1 MLIPMFSFR
10 DKVEKLYTIPLC
22 FANVKSARAEL
33 KTALDGEVA
42 DFFCQALL
50 VAEFNPE
57 TGEMFSVGEDVS
69 AEFNILPVDP
79 EESEVSDYEESP
91 VPCEITEKV
100 S

>member
-22 FANVKSARAEL
+22 FANAKSARSEMKQVLAG
-33 KTALDGEVA
+33 DVA

-91 VPCEITEKV
+91 VPSEITETV

>member
-22 FANVKSARAEL
+22 FANVKSARSEM
-33 KTALDGEVA
+33 KQALDGEVA
-42 DFFCQALL
+42 DYFCQAFL

-91 VPCEITEKV
+91 VPCEISKTV

>member
-22 FANVKSARAEL
+22 FANTKSARAEL
-33 KTALDGEVA
+33 KSALSADVS

-57 TGEMFSVGEDVS
+57 TGEIFQVGEDVS
-69 AEFNILPVDP
+69 AEFNIMPVDP
-79 EESEVSDYEESP
+79 EESEAPDEESP
-91 VPCEITEKV
+91 VPCEISETV

>member
-22 FANVKSARAEL
+22 FANVKSARSEMEQV
-33 KTALDGEVA
+33 LDGEVS

-79 EESEVSDYEESP
+79 EESEAPDEESP
-91 VPCEITEKV
+91 VPCEISKTV